1 MRTLGRPSCERF
13 SSTSHETSSGFTLPF
28 SFGKTKRDLIEAAPG
43 VARLIIEA
51 LVRELACLGHIP
63 RACQQLGRPPPV
75 AEHLEGGVD
84 GYLYRLDMAAAYA
97 AEGLFFACGADA
109 QVVPYD
115 FRPPGAF
122 PENAVRAVPY
132 AFAAVV
138 AGCVDPDPVLRKWV
152 AEAGG
157 RQFRFG

>member
-13 SSTSHETSSGFTLPF
+13 SSDLARNFFGFYLAVF
-28 SFGKTKRDLIEAAPG
+28 LRKNEAYLIEAAPG

-138 AGCVDPDPVLRKWV
+138 AGCVDPDPVFRKWV

-157 RQFRFG
+157 RRFRFG